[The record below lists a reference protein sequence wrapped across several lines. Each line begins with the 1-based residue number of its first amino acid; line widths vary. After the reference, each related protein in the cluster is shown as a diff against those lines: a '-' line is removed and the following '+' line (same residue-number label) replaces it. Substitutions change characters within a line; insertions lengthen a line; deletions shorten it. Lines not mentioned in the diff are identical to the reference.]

1 MENIIEVNDV
11 AKVFGNERALSS
23 VSFEVKRGEIFGFL
37 GPSGAGKTTM
47 IKILT
52 GQLPQTA
59 GKVKVFQTDVSILK
73 EAAARKQFGVL
84 TDNSGLYDRLSI
96 EDNLLFYCDLYDVA
110 KGKVDEVLDLV
121 QLKEE
126 KKKRVA
132 NLSKGMRQRVTLAL
146 CIIFI
151 DYRPVNM
158 GIMIAAFILSAV
170 FYISLGT
177 LIGLFAKTIME
188 ASVYSFPVIGIFS
201 VGSYIRFLSEQY
213 PILKAAHYLPNIQ
226 LIDIATNVEAG
237 HGLVE
242 MLPAF
247 AIILAWSALTIIVTV
262 ILFKHRMVD

>member
-11 AKVFGNERALSS
+11 AKLFGNERALSS
-23 VSFEVKRGEIFGFL
+23 VSFEVKGGEIFGFL

-52 GQLPQTA
+52 GQLSHTA
-59 GKVKVFQTDVSILK
+59 GKVNVFQTDVSILK

-151 DYRPVNM
+151 DYRPENM

-177 LIGLFAKTIME
+177 LIGL
-188 ASVYSFPVIGIFS
+188 FS

-247 AIILAWSALTIIVTV
+247 GIILAWSVGTIIITV
-262 ILFKHRMVD
+262 ILFKRRMVD